1 MGNRH
6 KMMENNIRDEITVGT
21 WNFIAQYRVIK
32 NYLLI
37 IFLCIFFPVI
47 APGMELNSFR
57 MPLILVALVVYL
69 YESLARHHL
78 TFNFSEK
85 ESIWESTPKISLNRK
100 TLFATGIGV
109 GLGLILTLSVQ
120 AKIIL
125 RPTDSEI
132 PNYLFMGMALILIS
146 LLTVDRLT
154 WQPTK
159 NVGYGMLS
167 LGVGYLIASSLLLI
181 QE

>member
-6 KMMENNIRDEITVGT
+6 KMVENNIHDELTTGT
-21 WNFIAQYRVIK
+21 GNFIAQYRVIK

-37 IFLCIFFPVI
+37 IFLCIFFPII
-47 APGMELNSFR
+47 APGMELNNFR

-69 YESLARHHL
+69 YESLARHHM

-85 ESIWESTPKISLNRK
+85 EPIWESTPKISLNRK
-100 TLFATGIGV
+100 TLFATAIGIV
-109 GLGLILTLSVQ
+109 LGLILTISVQ

-132 PNYLFMGMALILIS
+132 PNYLLMSIALILIS

-167 LGVGYLIASSLLLI
+167 VGVGYLIASSFLLI